1 MSNEIKGLIENWVN
15 EAADGTDIFLVE
27 VRKGAKDDRIAIFI
41 DADNGVTIDKCTLV
55 NRYLNEKL
63 EEMDPEH
70 TYTTEVSSP
79 GVDKSLKM
87 LRQYIQHQGRI
98 LEVKCKDGQ
107 LLKGWLKE
115 VGKNHII
122 LEDRKI
128 NQLSNKKVKPDN
140 EIDFDQIAES
150 HVIVSFN

>member
-15 EAADGTDIFLVE
+15 EATDGTDIFLVE
-27 VRKGAKDDRIAIFI
+27 VRKGLKDERIAVFI
-41 DADNGVTIDKCTLV
+41 DADEGITIDKCTLV
-55 NRYLNEKL
+55 NRYLNDKL

-70 TYTTEVSSP
+70 KYTTEVSSP
-79 GVDKSLKM
+79 GVDKALKM
-87 LRQYIQHQGRI
+87 PRQYIQHKGRV
-98 LEVKCKDGQ
+98 LEVKRKDGE

-115 VGKNHII
+115 VGEKNII

-128 NQLSNKKVKPDN
+128 NKLSNKKVKPDQ

-150 HVIVSFN
+150 HVIVSFH

>member
-27 VRKGAKDDRIAIFI
+27 VRKGAKDDRIAVFI
-41 DADNGVTIDKCTLV
+41 DADEGVTVDKCTLV

-63 EEMDPEH
+63 EEMDPDH
-70 TYTTEVSSP
+70 KYITEVSSP

-87 LRQYIQHQGRI
+87 PRQYLQHKGRI
-98 LEVKCKDGQ
+98 LEVKRKDGE

-115 VGKNHII
+115 VGEKNII

-128 NQLSNKKVKPDN
+128 NKLSNKKVKPDQ